1 MIRIEDNLGRRFEK
15 LRVSLINDCNFSC
28 VYCVSEDL
36 TDLNGHSFPEI
47 HKDKHLDLDEFV
59 RQIKAV
65 HRLNPLKSVR
75 LTGGEPL
82 LYRNLIPLIG
92 EIRNLGIEDIRLT
105 TNAYYLKQKA
115 KKLVDAGLKSVN
127 ISVDAI
133 EPEVFNRIAR
143 FGNTSR
149 VFEGIEAAVDTGM
162 NVKLNA
168 VVMRGKNES
177 QIIPLLEY
185 ATQLGVKIRYL
196 ELMKMGHL
204 YHSDNNHF
212 FSEKEILETIQKK
225 YQIEPLPR
233 KQAETAHYWKASNG
247 GLFGIIANEST
258 PFCHDCNRLRM
269 DSNGKFYGC
278 LSNSHG
284 EKLTPYL
291 SNDEKLTEKL
301 NGLLRLKQPVKFHG
315 SELSMRNIGG

>member
-1 MIRIEDNLGRRFEK
+1 
-15 LRVSLINDCNFSC
+15 
-28 VYCVSEDL
+28 VSEDL
-36 TDLNGHSFPEI
+36 HDQNGHTLLENP
-47 HKDKHLDLDEFV
+47 KDEHLDLDDFI

-65 HRLNPLKSVR
+65 HHLNPLKSIR

-82 LYRNLIPLIG
+82 LYKDLIPLIG
-92 EIRNLGIEDIRLT
+92 EIRKLGIEDIRLT

-115 KKLVDAGLKSVN
+115 QKLVDAGLKSVN

-133 EPEVFNRIAR
+133 DTDIFNQIAR
-143 FGNTSR
+143 FGNTSL
-149 VFEGIEAAVDTGM
+149 VFEGIEAAVKTGM
-162 NVKLNA
+162 QVKLNT

-177 QIIPLLEY
+177 QILPLLDY
-185 ATQLGVKIRYL
+185 AAQLGIKIRYL

-204 YHSDNNHF
+204 YHSNNGHF
-212 FSEKEILETIQKK
+212 FSEKEILSTIQQK
-225 YQIEPLPR
+225 YKIEQLPR
-233 KQAETAHYWKASNG
+233 KQAETAHYWQASNG
-247 GLFGIIANEST
+247 GTFGIIANEST

-278 LSNSHG
+278 LSNAHG

-291 SNDEKLTEKL
+291 SNDEKLAEKL